1 MATQTQAP
9 RPLESSPAAG
19 DPPAVEAAIAPMPV
33 GPEPYPLSVEQYQE
47 IAARGIIPSGA
58 PVELIDGRLVR
69 KMTKS
74 EPHITCCEL
83 LNTWLVRN
91 LPNGW
96 YASAENP
103 LVLTDLRSEPE
114 PDFKIVRGA
123 PRDYLARKARPED
136 VALVIEVSDTSYSF
150 DRKVKARLYAAS
162 GVLLLWIVD
171 LNRRVLEVHT
181 GPGSDGY
188 GQIAERTE
196 SDEALLTLGGRE
208 VARVAV
214 RDLLP

>member
-1 MATQTQAP
+1 M
-9 RPLESSPAAG
+9 PA
-19 DPPAVEAAIAPMPV
+19 

-58 PVELIDGRLVR
+58 PVELIDGQLVR

-74 EPHITCCEL
+74 EPHITCCEI
-83 LNTWLVRN
+83 LNIWLMRR
-91 LPNGW
+91 LPDGW
-96 YASAENP
+96 YASVENP
-103 LVLTDLRSEPE
+103 LVLADVRSEPE
-114 PDFKIVRGA
+114 PDLKVVSGT

-162 GVLLLWIVD
+162 GVPVLWLVD

-181 GPGSDGY
+181 GPGPEGY
-188 GQIAERTE
+188 GQIAELAE
-196 SDEALLTLGGRE
+196 ADEVILTLGGRE

>member
-1 MATQTQAP
+1 M
-9 RPLESSPAAG
+9 PA
-19 DPPAVEAAIAPMPV
+19 

-58 PVELIDGRLVR
+58 PVELIDGQLVR
-69 KMTKS
+69 KMTKH
-74 EPHITCCEL
+74 EPHLVCCNL
-83 LNTWLVRN
+83 LNHWLWSV
-91 LPNGW
+91 LPKGW
-96 YASAENP
+96 FVCAENP
-103 LVLTDLRSEPE
+103 LVLADLRSEPE
-114 PDFKIVRGA
+114 PDLMVQRGI

-162 GVLLLWIVD
+162 GVPVLWLVD

-181 GPGSDGY
+181 GPGPEGY
-188 GQIAERTE
+188 GQIAELAE
-196 SDEALLTLGGRE
+196 ADEVILTLGGRE